1 MKFANGVADLIGN
14 TPLMAVPYLNQN
26 GATVLAKL
34 ECFNPGG
41 SSKDRVA
48 LMMLTTAEE
57 QGLLT
62 PGTVIVE
69 STSGN
74 TGVGLA
80 ALAAARGY
88 RVILT
93 MPENMS
99 DERKR
104 LLAAYGA
111 ELVLTPAAEGV
122 AGATR
127 KAQEIAAALPH
138 VFLPKQFENPANPAA
153 HYATTGPEI
162 WRDTDGAV
170 DIFVAGVGTGGTLS
184 GTGQYLKEQKEAV
197 QIVAVEPATSAVL
210 SGKPAGAHGLQGIGA
225 GYVPATL
232 DTSVYDE
239 VMPITD
245 EDAYA
250 AARALAKNAGLLTG
264 ITSGAALHAA
274 AVLAARP
281 ENAGKVI
288 VALLPDTGERYLST
302 PLYNV

>member
-1 MKFANGVADLIGN
+1 MKVAHSVADLVGN
-14 TPLMAVPYLNQN
+14 TPLMTISYLN

-48 LMMLTTAEE
+48 LSMLNEAQA

-62 PGTVIVE
+62 PDTVIVE

-80 ALAAARGY
+80 AMAAARGY

-111 ELVLTPAAEGV
+111 ELVLTPAKDGV
-122 AGATR
+122 VGATA
-127 KAQEIAAALPH
+127 KAREIAASLPH
-138 VFLPKQFENPANPAA
+138 VFLPKQFENPANPSA

-162 WRDTDGAV
+162 WRDTDGNV
-170 DIFVAGVGTGGTLS
+170 DILVAGVGTGGTLT
-184 GTGQYLKEQKEAV
+184 GTGRYLKEQNPAV
-197 QIVAVEPATSAVL
+197 QVVAVEPATSAVL

-225 GYVPATL
+225 GFVPQTL
-232 DTSVYDE
+232 DTAVYDD
-239 VMPITD
+239 VFAVTD
-245 EDAYA
+245 EEAYA
-250 AARALAKNAGLLTG
+250 AARLLARRAGVLVG

-302 PLYNV
+302 PLFSES

>member
-1 MKFANGVADLIGN
+1 MNIAQSVAELVGN
-14 TPLMAVPYLNQN
+14 TPLIKLHHF
-26 GATVLAKL
+26 GETATILAKL
-34 ECFNPGG
+34 ERTNPGG

-48 LMMLTTAEE
+48 LTMIEQAEQ
-57 QGLLT
+57 QGLLH
-62 PGTVIVE
+62 PDSVIVE

-80 ALAAARGY
+80 AIAAARGY

-111 ELVLTPAAEGV
+111 ELVLTPAEEGV

-127 KAQEIAAALPH
+127 KAQEIARSLPS

-153 HYATTGPEI
+153 HYTTTGPEI
-162 WRDTDGAV
+162 WRDTDGHV

-184 GTGQYLKEQKEAV
+184 GTGAYLKEQDPSV
-197 QIVAVEPATSAVL
+197 QVVAVEPATSAVL
-210 SGKPAGAHGLQGIGA
+210 SGKPAGKHGLQGIGA
-225 GYVPATL
+225 GFVPNTL

-239 VMPITD
+239 VIPVTD
-245 EDAYA
+245 EEAYA
-250 AARALAKNAGLLTG
+250 AARLLAQREGLLVG

-302 PLYNV
+302 PLFNE

>member
-1 MKFANGVADLIGN
+1 MNIARNVADLVGN
-14 TPLMAVPYLNQN
+14 TPLMVIPYLSQN
-26 GATVLAKL
+26 GTTVLAKL

-48 LMMLTTAEE
+48 LSMLNLAEE
-57 QGLLT
+57 QGVLT
-62 PGTVIVE
+62 PDTVIVE

-80 ALAAARGY
+80 SLAAARGY

-127 KAQEIAAALPH
+127 KAQEIAQTLPR
-138 VFLPKQFENPANPAA
+138 VFLPKQFENPANPRA
-153 HYATTGPEI
+153 HYTTTGPEI
-162 WRDTDGAV
+162 WRDTDGQV

-184 GTGQYLKEQKEAV
+184 GTGKYLKEQNPSV
-197 QIVAVEPATSAVL
+197 QVVAIEPATSAVL
-210 SGKPAGAHGLQGIGA
+210 SGKSAGAHGLQGIGA
-225 GYVPATL
+225 GFVPATL
-232 DTSVYDE
+232 DTDIYDE
-239 VMPITD
+239 VMPVTD
-245 EDAYA
+245 DEAYA
-250 AARALAKNAGLLTG
+250 AARALAQNAGLLVG

-274 AVLAARP
+274 AVLASRP
-281 ENAGKVI
+281 ENADKVI

-302 PLYNV
+302 PLFNQ